1 MNHIEYIEHES
12 FNLTDNAE
20 LKNFFLCKIRERLNP
35 QSLKEVRLMGMDYD
49 FKKDEFFMAYYIG
62 ADWIDA
68 EKQKAVV
75 VLPKIKSVDF
85 QTMLMKCFTCDKAS

>member
-35 QSLKEVRLMGMDYD
+35 QSLKEVRLMGMDD
-49 FKKDEFFMAYYIG
+49 EFKKDEFVMA
-62 ADWIDA
+62 
-68 EKQKAVV
+68 
-75 VLPKIKSVDF
+75 
-85 QTMLMKCFTCDKAS
+85 